1 MHSIKKKIF
10 KKHDTMDLIVEY
22 VQIVC
27 IYASISMYKKIR
39 LKYFVE
45 IKVRADDKVG
55 RSYSIEDEAKESSE
69 WRGRDQFQSEM
80 GFQPAE

>member
-1 MHSIKKKIF
+1 MINSIVEYMQIVRIYTSISICKKKIRS
-10 KKHDTMDLIVEY
+10 KCL
-22 VQIVC
+22 
-27 IYASISMYKKIR
+27 
-39 LKYFVE
+39 VE

-55 RSYSIEDEAKESSE
+55 RSYSIEDKAKESSE